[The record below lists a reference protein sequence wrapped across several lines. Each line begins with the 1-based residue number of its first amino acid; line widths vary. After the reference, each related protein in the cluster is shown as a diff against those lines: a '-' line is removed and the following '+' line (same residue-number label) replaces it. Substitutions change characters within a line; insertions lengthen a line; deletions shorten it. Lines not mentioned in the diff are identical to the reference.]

1 MNSLE
6 GPTKRPS
13 PLPFVLILLLSATAV
28 ANPPSFQI
36 ENYPG
41 RPQVVSQVHA
51 DINNDGKQDMITA
64 SFGADGASPTVT
76 TYIGTGNGGYE
87 AGIDHAITAPNGPI
101 SVAVGDID
109 RDGNADLV
117 VTNGTNVLTIFYGH
131 GDGTFA
137 RQDYALPTPDVAFA
151 AVVTDFNRDG
161 KPDIALNVQAGSSLW
176 QVRLFLGTGT
186 RTSLGSNNV
195 IYSQTSQPITQILSG
210 DFDGDA
216 KADLAV
222 IDGQCYRGGGCN
234 GDLNLMFGD
243 GAGGFGIFYHAVDG
257 ANTFSTADVNQDGK
271 SDIIASF
278 SNGSFTPYSG
288 LHIYYGNADRNTFTF
303 RTVAAPDP
311 DQFYRAPAVADF
323 NGDRKNDIAVLSTNP
338 TCSGCSTYQDSVYVF
353 DGASNFASF
362 TNIPVQNTN
371 FGLARL
377 TATEVDTSLGNVKP
391 DLVTSDQSSG
401 TIRSMLN
408 NTTGVIF
415 RNCKTSPGPD
425 FVSVC
430 FPPNGGSSASP
441 VQFQTFATS
450 FYALRKIEIWVDGAK
465 KSETYNGF
473 TNEAWSDVSIPLAN
487 GTHTATVIAA
497 GYDNRLIKKN
507 VTFTVGGSDATC
519 PMPVGTEVDICS
531 PAAGS
536 TVTSPVQITIQGN
549 TNVDTIEAWV
559 NGTKVAQQFNAG
571 GSPLLNASVPLAN
584 GSYTLAVISKSHG
597 VVLNRNFETFTVSG
611 STSTC
616 SQPSS
621 ATATVICSPA
631 NGSTVSN
638 PVSVKARGGSSVN
651 FMEVWVDGTK
661 RFQTSGNTVSTS
673 LSLAAG
679 SHKLTVFGR
688 NGTTVLSSAVSTFT
702 VH

>member
-1 MNSLE
+1 
-6 GPTKRPS
+6 
-13 PLPFVLILLLSATAV
+13 V
-28 ANPPSFQI
+28 A
-36 ENYPG
+36 
-41 RPQVVSQVHA
+41 
-51 DINNDGKQDMITA
+51 
-64 SFGADGASPTVT
+64 
-76 TYIGTGNGGYE
+76 
-87 AGIDHAITAPNGPI
+87 
-101 SVAVGDID
+101 
-109 RDGNADLV
+109 
-117 VTNGTNVLTIFYGH
+117 
-131 GDGTFA
+131 
-137 RQDYALPTPDVAFA
+137 
-151 AVVTDFNRDG
+151 DFDRDG
-161 KPDIALNVQAGSSLW
+161 KPDIALNVQLDASTF

-186 RTSLGSNNV
+186 RTLGSNFV
-195 IYSQTSQPITQILSG
+195 IYSQIGQPITQILAG

-222 IDGQCYRGGGCN
+222 VDGACFRGGGCV
-234 GDLNLMFGD
+234 GDLNLMYGD
-243 GAGGFGIFYHAVDG
+243 GLGGFGIFRHSITG
-257 ANTFSTADVNQDGK
+257 TNTFTMADVNNDGK
-271 SDIIASF
+271 SDLVATFGNGAS
-278 SNGSFTPYSG
+278 TPNEG
-288 LHIYYGNADRNTFTF
+288 IHIFMGNADRNTFTF
-303 RTVAAPDP
+303 QETVAPDP
-311 DQFYRAPAVADF
+311 DTFYRAPAVADF

-338 TCSGCSTYQDSVYVF
+338 TCGGCSTYQDSVYVY
-353 DGASNFASF
+353 DGATNFTTF

-371 FGLARL
+371 LGLALL
-377 TATEVDTSLGNVKP
+377 TASDLDAGVGNVKP

-401 TIRSMLN
+401 TIKTLLN
-408 NTTGVIF
+408 ISGGVDY
-415 RNCKTSPGPD
+415 RKCNVSPGPD

-473 TNEAWSDVSIPLAN
+473 TNEAWSDVNIPLAN

-497 GYDNRLIKKN
+497 GYDKRLIKKN
-507 VTFTVGGSDATC
+507 VSFTVGGSSATC

-597 VVLNRNFETFTVSG
+597 IVLNRNFETFTVSG
-611 STSTC
+611 SSVGAC
-616 SQPSS
+616 GQPSS

-631 NGSTVSN
+631 NGSTVSS
-638 PVSVKARGGSSVN
+638 PVSIQARGGSSVN

-661 RFQTSGNTVSTS
+661 RFQTSRNTVSTS

-679 SHKLTVFGR
+679 SHKLTIFGR